1 MSNIS
6 NRSVIV
12 KSFSRNVKEKDVD
25 KVFNWYTFNEF
36 VPSEPREYFSQ
47 ARHLSIGKH
56 KIQHILLFPIIIE
69 QY

>member
-1 MSNIS
+1 MSNII

-36 VPSEPREYFSQ
+36 DPSQPREYFSQ
-47 ARHLSIGKH
+47 ARHLSISKH
-56 KIQHILLFPIIIE
+56 TIQRILLFPIITE
-69 QY
+69 KY